1 MRTFT
6 PTLDRTAPLRARCER
21 LLSIN
26 VCWPAAAVELKLKLK
41 LNDAVWRGGDWLRP
55 GRCAVFYY
63 KQSTFLDA
71 GQTPIKLRR
80 SEASPADMT
89 RLFDYGSY
97 VAMLKDYLDDRGPKP
112 DPHCVLVLGQER
124 PFCRDDSTLLVSV
137 TVATSRALEDLKN
150 AEAAVS
156 HTLSP
161 VARMELPKRGRPV
174 QVQIVKWLS
183 KINVTWRIKATHLAW
198 CFIRV

>member
-1 MRTFT
+1 MSTFT
-6 PTLDRTAPLRARCER
+6 PTLDRTAPLRARCEWP
-21 LLSIN
+21 LSVN
-26 VCWPAAAVELKLKLK
+26 VCWSAASVELKLKLK
-41 LNDAVWRGGDWLRP
+41 LNDAVWRDGDWLRP

-137 TVATSRALEDLKN
+137 TVATTRALEDLKN

-161 VARMELPKRGRPV
+161 VARMELQKRGRPV
-174 QVQIVKWLS
+174 HVQNSNAIHV
-183 KINVTWRIKATHLAW
+183 IQMTRMARPRPRRHD
-198 CFIRV
+198 R